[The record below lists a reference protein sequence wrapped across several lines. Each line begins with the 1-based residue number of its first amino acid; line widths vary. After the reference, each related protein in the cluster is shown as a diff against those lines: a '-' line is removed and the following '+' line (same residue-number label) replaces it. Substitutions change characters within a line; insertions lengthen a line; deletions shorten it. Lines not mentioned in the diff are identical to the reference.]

1 MQTDWLFTKTKEA
14 SGTASKITSQ
24 CRRLSQS
31 GYETSVIMTHDLFT
45 LKAKG
50 KLIEGQAAVI
60 SSTNGRA
67 VLSLRNKQHTGSVS
81 YTAIS
86 SCTFKEINKEA
97 IHFQRKLQEEL
108 NEGHK

>member
-14 SGTASKITSQ
+14 SCTATKITSQ

-67 VLSLRNKQHTGSVS
+67 VLSLRNKQRTGSVS
-81 YTAIS
+81 FTAIS
-86 SCTFKEINKEA
+86 SRTFKEINKKSNTFSKKVTGRTE
-97 IHFQRKLQEEL
+97 
-108 NEGHK
+108 